1 MSSVA
6 VSASS
11 RKAPKPRKRS
21 DAAAGWGFLSP
32 WIIGF
37 LVFSGFPILFSF
49 YLSLTK
55 WNLLGQPQFVGL
67 KNYVDLLSGDSEL
80 GKTLLVTFIFT
91 IINVGVSILFS
102 LILAMLLNTKVRFK
116 GLFQFFYYVPTIM
129 PSVVMAGCMT
139 LMFNPQL
146 GVVNYVLKA
155 IGVNNPPNWT
165 GSTTLVWLVVAY
177 ASIFTFAT
185 GQQMLVFSAALK
197 DVPAELYE
205 AASLDGAN
213 GWQKFWHV
221 TIPGIAP
228 MMLFNVV
235 SCTVN
240 SFNGAFTL
248 LYPLT
253 GGGPGDAT
261 KVLGLL
267 IYDKA
272 FKSFNM
278 GQASALAVVLFL
290 IVAVIG
296 AVQFKLMD
304 RK

>member
-1 MSSVA
+1 MN
-6 VSASS
+6 ASQETVQK
-11 RKAPKPRKRS
+11 RGKGRS
-21 DAAAGWGFLSP
+21 DAAAGWAFVSP

-37 LVFSGFPILFSF
+37 LLFSGFPILFSF
-49 YLSLTK
+49 FLSLTK
-55 WNLLGQPQFVGL
+55 WNLMGKPKFVGL
-67 KNYVDLLSGDSEL
+67 ANYAQLFSPGSGL
-80 GKTLLVTFIFT
+80 GQTLLVTFIFT
-91 IINVGVSILFS
+91 IINVGISILFS
-102 LILAMLLNTKVRFK
+102 LILAVLLNLDVRFK

-129 PSVVMAGCMT
+129 PSVVMAGCLV

-146 GVVNYVLKA
+146 GIVNYVLRS
-155 IGVNNPPNWT
+155 IGVSNPPNWT
-165 GSTTLVWLVVAY
+165 GDSTLVWLVVAY
-177 ASIFTFAT
+177 ASIFTFQT

-197 DVPAELYE
+197 DVPLELYE

-213 GWQKFWHV
+213 AWRKFTNI

-253 GGGPGDAT
+253 GGGPGNAT

-278 GQASALAVVLFL
+278 GQASALAMILFV
-290 IVAVIG
+290 IVAIIG
-296 AVQFKLMD
+296 ALQFKLID